1 MKKESA
7 VDLNTLKELELG
19 PNWENDVKITER
31 SKNDRVVQRKRKGN
45 STKTNKHQNQFSI
58 NPFPDYKI
66 ITKLLKK
73 VKQAGITYE
82 LKEIYNVFINDKKK
96 LNYRVSWQENEKLFY
111 ITNLN
116 GVIFDNKKKLVS
128 YIIQNQLEDLFEK
141 KKIEDENQLPN
152 FQSMLKCPKTNKL
165 LPPKSYHEFHRYV
178 LEHMHENSIITDF
191 DKYCLS
197 LDTTTDITEIKNF
210 KDEEIKKFAYIKKNG
225 RGKIYSLIDINND
238 ILENKEGVYFKEQSS
253 LKLDYEQVRT
263 LNFNIEI
270 NLRTLEIKNLLYGN
284 IINAI
289 KRAGFHLIK
298 FDKKT
303 YATWVKNKKYDLNML
318 SELSKNIINHVKKN
332 KVAKK
337 KSIIELNNVI
347 KNSKKNILL
356 EMRFLINEGYLRELS
371 DSSIIIA

>member
-1 MKKESA
+1 
-7 VDLNTLKELELG
+7 
-19 PNWENDVKITER
+19 
-31 SKNDRVVQRKRKGN
+31 
-45 STKTNKHQNQFSI
+45 
-58 NPFPDYKI
+58 
-66 ITKLLKK
+66 
-73 VKQAGITYE
+73 
-82 LKEIYNVFINDKKK
+82 
-96 LNYRVSWQENEKLFY
+96 
-111 ITNLN
+111 
-116 GVIFDNKKKLVS
+116 
-128 YIIQNQLEDLFEK
+128 
-141 KKIEDENQLPN
+141 
-152 FQSMLKCPKTNKL
+152 MLKCPKTNKL

-270 NLRTLEIKNLLYGN
+270 NFRTLEIKNLLYGN